1 MKGERFDK
9 IIPSRVSLFGTSP
22 RQFKIKK
29 TYLHIQ
35 IAFKYKSTLV
45 FIFIVISEPQKDII
59 DFHIAK
65 SEGSCRCVLTYS
77 KLKTQ
82 VKNHVGGSY
91 TASGG
96 LIIRRP

>member
-9 IIPSRVSLFGTSP
+9 FIPSRVSLFGTSQ

-35 IAFKYKSTLV
+35 VAFKYKSTLV

-59 DFHIAK
+59 D
-65 SEGSCRCVLTYS
+65 LTFRS
-77 KLKTQ
+77 PKEA
-82 VKNHVGGSY
+82 VG
-91 TASGG
+91 AAH
-96 LIIRRP
+96 L